1 MNWNMSLSWTITQTK
16 NLFFIIFLK
25 KNWTFLPWAKFFFE
39 KPNTKTLLKL
49 GDPKALS
56 LYSLISNSLFSHGW
70 NSNCRDLIPLSLLS
84 SQTQAL
90 SLLSW
95 PIHLMTENPWP
106 IIFSKSMAE
115 DPWPNPKVVDPKTHG
130 QNPRLSSHPLS
141 LSLSLSL
148 FKALSLVRIV

>member
-1 MNWNMSLSWTITQTK
+1 MNWNLSLSWTITQNK

-25 KNWTFLPWAKFFFE
+25 KKLNFSPMSQIFFE

-49 GDPKALS
+49 GDPKALY

-70 NSNCRDLIPLSLLS
+70 NSNCRNLIP
-84 SQTQAL
+84 L

-130 QNPRLSSHPLS
+130 QNPHLSSHPLS
-141 LSLSLSL
+141 SLSL

>member
-1 MNWNMSLSWTITQTK
+1 MNWNLSLSWTITQTK

-25 KNWTFLPWAKFFFE
+25 KKKLNFSPMSQIFFE
-39 KPNTKTLLKL
+39 KPNIKTLLKL

-95 PIHLMTENPWP
+95 PIHLMTENLWP

-141 LSLSLSL
+141 LSLSL